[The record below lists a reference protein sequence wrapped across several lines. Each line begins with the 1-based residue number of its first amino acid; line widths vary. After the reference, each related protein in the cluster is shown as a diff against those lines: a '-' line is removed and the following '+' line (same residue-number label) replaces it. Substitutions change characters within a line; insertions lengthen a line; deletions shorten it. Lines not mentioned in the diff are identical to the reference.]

1 MPGFIRK
8 YVIEKWWVSTCI
20 FGASI
25 ILAVMFPIVLGEL
38 TLYTF
43 YLFIISALLQLF
55 FKKWI
60 GAIFNLSIIL
70 IIFQWLFFINEMLL
84 MFGPDTD
91 RFADNLE
98 LPKNVV
104 LEKPIDVLSFPI
116 ISNQEDTI
124 PDKPISVKN
133 LNFQLYNSFQPG
145 LYNYDFWLKTNSN
158 GIIYLRAFE
167 ITKNTEL
174 SSETLKSR
182 SSIKVSDTK
191 DSLVKFSTKNHFT
204 IYEGDWAQ
212 PYGARFEIWFKA
224 ENNSKAEKLT
234 EKNYIIEGWMR

>member
-8 YVIEKWWVSTCI
+8 YVIEKWWISTCI
-20 FGASI
+20 FGVSI
-25 ILAVMFPIVLGEL
+25 ILTVTFPFILGEL

-43 YLFIISALLQLF
+43 YLFIVSALLQLF

-116 ISNQEDTI
+116 ISNQEDAI
-124 PDKPISVKN
+124 LDEPVSVKN

-158 GIIYLRAFE
+158 GVIYLRAFE

-204 IYEGDWAQ
+204 IYEGDWGQ